1 MQQVAL
7 TFSRWCIS
15 PGKPPFG
22 WCKGVALVF
31 SHWCL
36 SPGKLP
42 FGWCKGGSSV
52 QQVALT
58 TSRWRHSAS
67 KSAFGWCKGCRPC
80 SGDAPTFSRWCLS
93 PGEHPLGSSKEGPP
107 CSRLHLCFVGG
118 AFCQACPPS
127 AGGVR
132 GVRCAAGCIDVHSAV
147 PFIRQAPPFIKM
159 LCISSRRRILR
170 GRCACFVR
178 HCFAGAVRLTCCP
191 ILAGVSEQTL
201 ESCTEVQATSRSNPT
216 WGNQRAMTTTGPSTA
231 STSKRRSRWS
241 VPSSCR
247 VCVALLH
254 MHQYLISHRF
264 ALPGRG
270 TGVEQARGVGTAR

>member
-1 MQQVAL
+1 M
-7 TFSRWCIS
+7 
-15 PGKPPFG
+15 
-22 WCKGVALVF
+22 VF

-118 AFCQACPPS
+118 AVCQACPPS

-147 PFIRQAPPFIKM
+147 PFIRQAPPLRVSNDIGCCAS
-159 LCISSRRRILR
+159 LVESIVLAAVPGSRRQILR

-191 ILAGVSEQTL
+191 I
-201 ESCTEVQATSRSNPT
+201 CRC
-216 WGNQRAMTTTGPSTA
+216 QRTN
-231 STSKRRSRWS
+231 
-241 VPSSCR
+241 
-247 VCVALLH
+247 
-254 MHQYLISHRF
+254 Y
-264 ALPGRG
+264 
-270 TGVEQARGVGTAR
+270 